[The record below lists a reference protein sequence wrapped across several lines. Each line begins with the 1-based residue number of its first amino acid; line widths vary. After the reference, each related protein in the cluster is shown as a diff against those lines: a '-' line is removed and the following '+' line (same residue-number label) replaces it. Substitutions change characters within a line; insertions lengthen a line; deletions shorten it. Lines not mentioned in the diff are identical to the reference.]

1 MVEKNIT
8 VISIKDL
15 IVNALLELNDNDIN
29 EVSYEQINAYMN
41 SVQNEIIK
49 INSEEYIKVDNSHE
63 AWKKLLDQK
72 HVKIINKNNQY
83 SFEATVT
90 KKALIYYAG
99 NLSLSSLI
107 MFANP
112 NVIQSLYKGF
122 YNEDELNKFR
132 ISSYFKPS
140 KQLEKYRKA
149 DNKKEQQEKK
159 KLKEKQKLKEKEL
172 IAKPKCK
179 IYTYKKREEFISQN
193 YRKESIN

>member
-1 MVEKNIT
+1 MVEKNII

-15 IVNALLELNDNDIN
+15 IVNALLELKDNDIN
-29 EVSYEQINAYMN
+29 EVSYEQILAYMN
-41 SVQNEIIK
+41 SVQNEIK
-49 INSEEYIKVDNSHE
+49 KTKSEEYIKIDDSE
-63 AWKKLLDQK
+63 DAWSILLDQN
-72 HVKIINKNNQY
+72 HVKIKNENNKL

-90 KKALIYYAG
+90 KEDLIYYAG

-122 YNEDELNKFR
+122 YNEDELNKFK

-140 KQLEKYRKA
+140 KQLEKYREL
-149 DNKKEQQEKK
+149 DVVKEEQEKN
-159 KLKEKQKLKEKEL
+159 ELKEKEL
-172 IAKPKCK
+172 KAKQKCK
-179 IYTYKKREEFISQN
+179 IYTYQKRVEVSIQN